1 MARVYNFSAGPSMLP
16 EPVLKRAAEEM
27 LDHQGSGQSV
37 MEMSHRSKQFAK
49 IIEDTE
55 RLIRRNMDVPD
66 DYEVLFLQGGA
77 SLQFTMIPLNF
88 LTGSRKA
95 DITLTGAWAQKA
107 YEEIARLGT
116 AVVQGSSKDKRFSYL
131 PPVQGVSP
139 DADYFH
145 ITYNNTIEGTQ
156 YHTLPD
162 TGSVPLVADISSGV
176 LSEPLDIRRFALVY
190 AGAQKNLGPAGVTLV
205 IVRKDFLAKAPDP
218 KDLPPML
225 SYKLM
230 AEHKSLYNTP
240 PCYGIYIL
248 KLVQE
253 WILEIGGVNALYA
266 ANRAKAELLY
276 NYLDSSSFF
285 YNPVRKEDRSLMN
298 VPFITRI
305 EDPEKAEEVNKDFV
319 KKAEEAGLVN
329 LAGHR
334 SVGGMRASI
343 YNAMPLAGVE
353 RLVSFMQDF
362 EKRHT

>member
-1 MARVYNFSAGPSMLP
+1 MGRVYNFSAGPSMLP
-16 EPVLKRAAEEM
+16 EEVLQRASQEM
-27 LDHQGSGQSV
+27 LDHEGSGQSV

-49 IIEDTE
+49 IIEDAE
-55 RLIRRNMDVPD
+55 RLVRQNMAIPD
-66 DYEVLFLQGGA
+66 SYEVLFLQGGA
-77 SLQFTMIPLNF
+77 SLQFTMIPMNF
-88 LTGSRKA
+88 LTGSKKA

-107 YEEIARLGT
+107 YEEINRLGT
-116 AVVQGSSKDKRFSYL
+116 AVVQGSSKDKKFSYL
-131 PPVQGVSP
+131 PPIQGVSP
-139 DADYFH
+139 DADFFH

-162 TGSVPLVADISSGV
+162 TGTVPLVADISSGI
-176 LSEPLDIRRFALVY
+176 LSEPLDIGRFALAY

-205 IVRKDFLAKAPDP
+205 IVRKDFLAKAPDA

-240 PCYGIYIL
+240 PCYAIYIL

-253 WILEIGGVNALYA
+253 WILQIGGVEALYK
-266 ANRAKAELLY
+266 ANRQKAELLY
-276 NYLDSSSFF
+276 GYLDSSEFF
-285 YNPVRKEDRSLMN
+285 YSPVNKADRSLMN
-298 VPFITRI
+298 IPFITRI
-305 EDPEKAEEVNKDFV
+305 EDAEKAEEINKLFV
-319 KKAEEAGLVN
+319 KEAEQVGLVN

-353 RLVSFMQDF
+353 KLVSFMKDF
-362 EKRHT
+362 EKKHK